1 MVLPLIFLANVDMES
16 AFRIIPESLLGF
28 RRDEEFYMDA
38 VFPMGCPSSCAIFE
52 EFSTALEW
60 IAKTKLGITE
70 VVYMLS
76 MIFSYW
82 LVHPSSVP
90 MIFRL
95 SVQCAKNWAYHL
107 V

>member
-1 MVLPLIFLANVDMES
+1 
-16 AFRIIPESLLGF
+16 
-28 RRDEEFYMDA
+28 MDA

-52 EFSTALEW
+52 EFSTVLEW